1 MIRRALIIYCDN
13 TNSGHLPGPVW
24 DNYNIRNYLMS
35 HIGGDWFETEIK
47 SVRNPSSKDVI
58 LLVGSFLNKA
68 DYSFIVFSGHGY
80 FSGSNMI
87 QYLELYNGSFP
98 INILK
103 TNSPRQTIIIDAC
116 RGLVSLN
123 ENQQK
128 GLSGFLPEPF
138 IGDPMANTRYL
149 FDRLILQADEG
160 LTVLYSASINQTSL
174 DTNLGGAYIIS
185 LFKMV
190 DLWHQSDNIGCML
203 DLYRANELSKHYLKN
218 FNTKQIPTLNREKR
232 LRYFPLG
239 VRNIS

>member
-13 TNSGHLPGPVW
+13 TKSGRLPGPEK
-24 DNYNIRNYLMS
+24 DNYNIRNYLKS
-35 HIGGDWFETEIK
+35 HIGGDWFESEIK
-47 SVRNPSSKDVI
+47 SVRNPSSREVI
-58 LLVGSFLNKA
+58 SLVASFLNKS

-87 QYLELYNGSFP
+87 QYIELYDGSFP

-116 RGLVSLN
+116 RGLLSLN
-123 ENQQK
+123 ENLQK

-138 IGDPMANTRYL
+138 IGDPYANTRYL
-149 FDRLILQADEG
+149 FDRLVMQADEG

-190 DLWHQSDNIGCML
+190 ELWHQSNNTGCVL
-203 DLYRANELSKHYLKN
+203 DLKQANELSKHYLKN
-218 FNTKQIPTLNREKR
+218 FDTKQIPTLNREKR
-232 LRYFPLG
+232 LKHFPLG
-239 VRNIS
+239 VKNIF